1 MQNLTESNSGQ
12 VLVSYSDIRKQELD
26 THAKHN
32 CNALANLVKLLMEKD
47 QLSVKSI
54 EKNANDGK
62 ADIVIDFDVSNQ
74 QNLEHFKDVIIKKL
88 LERKVGAKNI
98 EVFLK

>member
-12 VLVSYSDIRKQELD
+12 VLVSYSDIRKRELD

-32 CNALANLVKLLMEKD
+32 CNALANLVKLMMEKN

-54 EKNANDGK
+54 ESNSINNN
-62 ADIVIDFDVSNQ
+62 ADIVIDFSFDDQRNIV
-74 QNLEHFKDVIIKKL
+74 HFKNIIKEL
-88 LERKVGAKNI
+88 LDKKVGAREI
-98 EVFLK
+98 EIFLQK